1 MNSTYL
7 IVMAFS
13 MIVPFLMQRW
23 LKTTYG
29 KYSQVRNTG
38 NLTGADVAK
47 AMLEANG
54 ITDVT
59 VEPVAGQL
67 TDHYDPRAK
76 AVRLSEGNYGQPSV
90 AAMAV
95 AAHEVGHAIQ
105 HNTAYGPLAARTALL
120 RPAQIGQSMGP
131 IMVIIGVGMLGAAGS
146 GLGTMVAQIG
156 LVLFAAAALFQLVTL
171 PIEFDASN
179 RAMSEMKRLGLA
191 TDGDNSGSRRV
202 LTAAAMTYVAG
213 LATTVAWLL
222 YYASILNRD

>member
-13 MIVPFLMQRW
+13 MIVPMIMQRW
-23 LKTTYG
+23 LKSTYA
-29 KYSQVRNTG
+29 KYSKVRNTG
-38 NLTGADVAK
+38 NLTGEDVAK
-47 AMLEANG
+47 AMLQASG

-59 VEPVAGQL
+59 VERVAGQL

-76 AVRLSEGNYGQPSV
+76 AVRLSEGNFDQPSV

-105 HNTAYGPLAARTALL
+105 HNTAYGPLGARTALL

-131 IMVIIGVGMLGAAGS
+131 IMLMVGIGSIGALG
-146 GLGTMVAQIG
+146 GLGMTIAYIG
-156 LVLFAAAALFQLVTL
+156 IALFGAAALFQLVTL
-171 PIEFDASN
+171 PIEFDASK
-179 RAMSEMKRLGLA
+179 RAMSEMTRLGLA
-191 TDGDNSGSRRV
+191 TPDDNSGSRRV

-213 LATTVAWLL
+213 LATTLAWLL
-222 YYASILNRD
+222 YYVSMMRR

>member
-1 MNSTYL
+1 MGLSYI
-7 IVMAFS
+7 IVMAIS
-13 MIVPFLMQRW
+13 MILPFAMQRW
-23 LKTTYG
+23 LKSTYG
-29 KYSQVRNTG
+29 KFSKVRNTG

-54 ITDVT
+54 INDVT

-76 AVRLSEGNYGQPSV
+76 AVRLSEGNYGHASV

-120 RPAQIGQSMGP
+120 RPAQIGQSVGP
-131 IMVIIGVGMLGAAGS
+131 IMVIVGAGMLGA

-156 LVLFAAAALFQLVTL
+156 LVLFGAAALFQLVTL
-171 PIEFDASN
+171 PIEFDASK

-213 LATTVAWLL
+213 LATTIAWLL

>member
-1 MNSTYL
+1 MSSTYL

-23 LKTTYG
+23 LKSTYG
-29 KYSQVRNTG
+29 KYSKVRNTG

-76 AVRLSEGNYGQPSV
+76 AVRLSEGNYDQPSV

-131 IMVIIGVGMLGAAGS
+131 IMVMIGFGAASAIG
-146 GLGTMVAQIG
+146 GAGILIAQIG
-156 LVLFAAAALFQLVTL
+156 LVLFGAAALFQLVTL
-171 PIEFDASN
+171 PIEFDASK
-179 RAMSEMKRLGLA
+179 RAMSEMTRLGLA
-191 TDGDNSGSRRV
+191 TPDDNSGSRRV